1 MARTNTKTMTRP
13 NIRHL
18 LHASDYSGTFIH
30 LAYLILPVTSEGR
43 YYYTSIFY
51 KRPGERKSIALE
63 RVVELGF
70 TLKHV
75 FTKTVSQAP
84 GLGPSLINWKLPVPP
99 PPTSVP
105 SPLKCWNRPHDF
117 QGPFQMEHSVIYWLK
132 VSNQSLSFSRGR
144 KTLYKS

>member
-18 LHASDYSGTFIH
+18 LRASDYSGTFIH

-84 GLGPSLINWKLPVPP
+84 GLGPSLIN
-99 PPTSVP
+99 
-105 SPLKCWNRPHDF
+105 
-117 QGPFQMEHSVIYWLK
+117 
-132 VSNQSLSFSRGR
+132 
-144 KTLYKS
+144 